1 MQLSGRVLD
10 TLFNPVPGALVDI
23 WHADRMGRYDD
34 DGFRF
39 RGRLRTDAEGR
50 FSLRTI
56 KPLHYRAFVEKRP
69 AHLHVKISIA
79 AREGLTTPVFFDG
92 DPWNREAPYFRPSLS
107 RSTPPSGVGLDCW
120 FEFIIDPLGTDAT
133 S

>member
-56 KPLHYRAFVEKRP
+56 KPLHYCAFGEKRP
-69 AHLHVKISIA
+69 AHLHVKIIIA
-79 AREGLTTPVFFDG
+79 AREVLTTQLFFEG
-92 DPWNREAPYFRPSLS
+92 DPWNREDPFFRPALVM
-107 RSTPPSGVGLDCW
+107 STSPKGDGLDCW